1 MRAPRPHRT
10 EPVSGPARLIGMLKV
25 TLRKTMSAALL
36 TASLATLSVA
46 CDGQHS
52 AADAPHPSG
61 SSGAPS
67 ATTSAPPATPSTSG
81 PGSAPASTPA
91 SGPPSGTSAPGSPSG
106 GTPRVVYFST
116 ARVTAGS
123 HQVLHSRA
131 DVDRFARTFAASAPK
146 VAAGIESAGAKADFT
161 HDALVGWTASTG
173 CSMATAASLEI
184 SGNRLMLKVDHPK
197 PPPECLTDNRVVAVF
212 EVARDRVPAH
222 PAFG

>member
-1 MRAPRPHRT
+1 
-10 EPVSGPARLIGMLKV
+10 MLTV

-46 CDGQHS
+46 CGGHHS
-52 AADAPHPSG
+52 TADAPSPGGG
-61 SSGAPS
+61 SSAPT
-67 ATTSAPPATPSTSG
+67 ATTTAPPATPSTSG
-81 PGSAPASTPA
+81 PGSAPASTP
-91 SGPPSGTSAPGSPSG
+91 PSGAPSTTSAPGSPG
-106 GTPRVVYFST
+106 GGSDTSRVVYFST

-131 DVDRFARTFAASAPK
+131 DVDRFARTVAVSAPK

-161 HDALVGWTASTG
+161 HDVLVGWTASTG
-173 CSMATAASLEI
+173 CSIATAASLQI

-197 PPPECLTDNRVVAVF
+197 PAPECLTDNRVVAVF
-212 EVARDRVPAH
+212 EVPRDRVPEH

>member
-1 MRAPRPHRT
+1 
-10 EPVSGPARLIGMLKV
+10 MLTV

-52 AADAPHPSG
+52 AADAPNPSG

-81 PGSAPASTPA
+81 TDSAPASTPP
-91 SGPPSGTSAPGSPSG
+91 SGPPSTTSAPGSPGG
-106 GTPRVVYFST
+106 GTATNRVVYFST

-131 DVDRFARTFAASAPK
+131 EVDRFARTFAASAPK

-161 HDALVGWTASTG
+161 HDVLVGWTASTG
-173 CSMATAASLEI
+173 CSVATAASLEI
-184 SGNRLMLKVDHPK
+184 SGNRLTLKVDHPK

-212 EVARDRVPAH
+212 EVTRDRVPQH
-222 PAFG
+222 PSFG